1 MNLTSETMNGEPLQ
15 RLFTVA
21 DPQGLHMRPAAAFA
35 KLARQFKSNVTVRR
49 DDRSVNGKSQLDLML
64 LAAEPGAQL
73 VLEISGEDAADA
85 LAALGRVLEITDWD
99 AVAADDEPQT
109 G

>member
-1 MNLTSETMNGEPLQ
+1 MNGDTLK
-15 RLFTVA
+15 RFFTVA

-35 KLARQFKSNVTVRR
+35 KLARQFKSDVTVRR

-73 VLEISGEDAADA
+73 ELEVRGDDAADA
-85 LAALGRVLEITDWD
+85 ISALGNVLAITDWD
-99 AVAADDEPQT
+99 ADGVDDPQT

>member
-1 MNLTSETMNGEPLQ
+1 MKVSPITMNGETLE
-15 RLFTVA
+15 RFITVA

-35 KLARQFKSNVTVRR
+35 KLARQFKSDIVVRR
-49 DDRSVNGKSQLDLML
+49 DDRRVNGKSQLDLML

-73 VLEISGEDAADA
+73 VLEVSGDDAVDA
-85 LAALGRVLEITDWD
+85 LTALGGILEITDWD
-99 AVAADDEPQT
+99 SNDSADEPQT

>member
-1 MNLTSETMNGEPLQ
+1 MNGSTL
-15 RLFTVA
+15 RRTVIIR

-35 KLARQFKSNVTVRR
+35 KRAREYQSSVTVLR
-49 DDRSVNGKSQLDLML
+49 DDRSVNGKSQIDLLL

-73 VLEISGEDAADA
+73 VLEVCGADA
-85 LAALGRVLEITDWD
+85 TDALDALGALLE
-99 AVAADDEPQT
+99 AASFGEGDENGPPPK